1 MYIECLDLALT
12 RFSCHAA
19 PMLDCLAAGL
29 RECNSKAF
37 VGPKLQL
44 NGFLENM
51 LTSRI
56 SRRVLAEQHI
66 NLHNKR
72 CTPKFIQGASKAS
85 MLC

>member
-1 MYIECLDLALT
+1 
-12 RFSCHAA
+12 
-19 PMLDCLAAGL
+19 MLDALAAGL

-66 NLHNKR
+66 NLHNRR
-72 CTPKFIQGASKAS
+72 CTPGTGAKQGLSALLPYMHESPA
-85 MLC
+85 